1 MPDLPGPP
9 RYVVPSME
17 EIAAAPWNGLTVVST
32 FAGGGGSST
41 GYRMAGFRVLWANE
55 FVPAAADTYQAN
67 ARPGTI
73 VDRSDIRTVTGATV
87 LTATG
92 LQVGDLDILD
102 GSPPCSAFSTTGKR
116 QAGWGQVKTYSDTA
130 QRVDDLFFEFARLV
144 GELRPKV
151 FVAENVS
158 GLVKGAAK
166 GYFKV
171 ILAALKAH
179 GYRVEARLLD
189 AQWLGVPQARQRLIF
204 IGVRDDLGRAPV
216 FPRPMRHRY
225 AVRDVL
231 PALEYQG
238 AAPGFGQTRYAPTDR
253 PSPTLGAS
261 PNLGNAR
268 SPASHVVEQQPL
280 RIIPRDVTT
289 DGDVVRRYVDPQARG
304 EVYLRTRPATE
315 PSLTVTA
322 SGIGATA
329 HGQWGMA
336 ATPPAYVHDTSGHF
350 GAGDVTD
357 RPTPTITANHAAALQ
372 YRVVAAVGEP
382 GPVWRDGE
390 PYCPETDKLLRI
402 NLRVG
407 SQTYVCPPGRILR
420 RLTIPELRI
429 LSSFPPDFVL
439 TGTYEQRWE
448 RCGRSVPPLMM
459 RAIAGTIAAEV
470 LQCAG

>member
-1 MPDLPGPP
+1 MPDLSPP
-9 RYVVPSME
+9 RYVVPSMA

-41 GYRMAGFRVLWANE
+41 GYRMAGYRVLWANE
-55 FVPAAADTYQAN
+55 FVAAAADTYAAN

-73 VDRSDIRTVTGATV
+73 VDRSDIRTVTGETV
-87 LTATG
+87 LAATG

-102 GSPPCSAFSTTGKR
+102 GSPPCAAFSTSGQR
-116 QAGWGQVKTYSDTA
+116 SAGWGQVKTYSDTA

-144 GELRPKV
+144 GELRPRV

-166 GYFKV
+166 GYFKA

-204 IGVRDDLGRAPV
+204 IGVRDDVGRAPV

-238 AAPGFGQTRYAPTDR
+238 ASPGFGQTRYAPTDR

-268 SPASHVVEQQPL
+268 SPASHVIEQQPL
-280 RIIPRDVTT
+280 
-289 DGDVVRRYVDPQARG
+289 
-304 EVYLRTRPATE
+304 
-315 PSLTVTA
+315 S
-322 SGIGATA
+322 
-329 HGQWGMA
+329 
-336 ATPPAYVHDTSGHF
+336 ATPPAYVHDTSGQF

-372 YRVVAAVGEP
+372 YRVVAAPGEA

-390 PYCPETDKLLRI
+390 PYCPETDKMLRI

-459 RAIAGTIAAEV
+459 RAIAGTIASEV